1 MKILSHLVLLVL
13 LFSACKSSGRS
24 DGRVLAEVN
33 GIVLTTKDAKENI
46 PDSEFLT
53 DSISA
58 YNTYKDSWIQK
69 QLILQETQRLKL
81 LDSPDVYKKVER
93 AKQEMLLISFQEAV
107 LNTLENEI
115 QVSDEE
121 ARTYYQKNKDK
132 FLLDE
137 RYIRFR
143 HLIASSLAGAQNAKR
158 DLMRGYTWERVASEY
173 SLQSDMVIKNASRF
187 WPESSAL
194 KEFDTLNRYLRLIG
208 ISEISIIENI
218 DDEYHFVQLLEE
230 KAIGEHPDL
239 EWLLE
244 QIKEWLILEK
254 KRIAYNTYVK
264 NLYLAAEA
272 NNEIRTY
279 NVLPNNTNKETT
291 SDTLNSNK

>member
-1 MKILSHLVLLVL
+1 MKIVSHLTFIVFF
-13 LFSACKSSGRS
+13 FSACESSRS
-24 DGRVLAEVN
+24 LDDKILADVN
-33 GIVLTTKDAKENI
+33 GIILTTKEAKANISDA
-46 PDSEFLT
+46 DFMS

-58 YNTYKDSWIQK
+58 YSNYVDSWIQK

-81 LDSPDVYKKVER
+81 LESPDVYKKVER

-107 LNTLENEI
+107 LNSLENEI

-121 ARTYYQKNKDK
+121 ARNYYQKNKDK

-137 RYIRFR
+137 RYIRYR
-143 HLIASSLAGAQNAKR
+143 HLIASNLSDAENAKR
-158 DLMRGYTWERVASEY
+158 DLMRGYTWERVASQY
-173 SLQSDMVIKNASRF
+173 SLQSEMVIKNALRF

-218 DDEYHFVQLLEE
+218 DDKYHFVQLMEE
-230 KAIGEHPDL
+230 KATGEHPDL

-244 QIKEWLILEK
+244 QIKDWLILEK

>member
-1 MKILSHLVLLVL
+1 MKIVSHLTLLIL
-13 LFSACKSSGRS
+13 LFTACTSSERS
-24 DGRVLAEVN
+24 EGRVLAEVN
-33 GIVLTTKDAKENI
+33 GIVLTTKDAKANI
-46 PDSEFLT
+46 PESEFLP
-53 DSISA
+53 DSVSA
-58 YNTYKDSWIQK
+58 YNAYKDSWIQK
-69 QLILQETQRLKL
+69 QLILQETERLKL

-115 QVSDEE
+115 QVTDEE
-121 ARTYYQKNKDK
+121 ARNYYQINKDK

-143 HLIASSLAGAQNAKR
+143 HLIASNLTDAENAKR
-158 DLMRGYTWERVASEY
+158 DLMRGLTWERVASEY

-208 ISEISIIENI
+208 VSEISIIENI

-230 KAIGEHPDL
+230 KAVGEHPDL

>member
-1 MKILSHLVLLVL
+1 MKIVSHLTLLIL
-13 LFSACKSSGRS
+13 LFTACTSSKRS
-24 DGRVLAEVN
+24 EGRVLAEVN
-33 GIVLTTKDAKENI
+33 GIVLTTKDAKANI
-46 PDSEFLT
+46 PESEFLS
-53 DSISA
+53 DSVSA
-58 YNTYKDSWIQK
+58 YNAYKDNWIQK
-69 QLILQETQRLKL
+69 QLILQETERLKL
-81 LDSPDVYKKVER
+81 LESPDVYKKVER

-115 QVSDEE
+115 QVTDEE
-121 ARTYYQKNKDK
+121 ARNYYQINKDK

-143 HLIASSLAGAQNAKR
+143 HLIASNLKDAENAKR
-158 DLMRGYTWERVASEY
+158 DLMRGLTWESVASEY

-187 WPESSAL
+187 WPESTAL

-208 ISEISIIENI
+208 VSEISIIENI

-230 KAIGEHPDL
+230 KAVGEHPDL